1 MNAIQRSPMERFACA
16 CGELPRRSR
25 FELQVGQQVELA
37 LRPRMIKRDFVV
49 TLD

>member
-1 MNAIQRSPMERFACA
+1 MERWARA
-16 CGELPRRSR
+16 YGDLPRRSR

-37 LRPRMIKRDFVV
+37 RRPRVINPDFVV